1 MKYCL
6 EMVFYATIQKV
17 MKMMHD
23 TIAAISTA
31 LSEGAVSIVRLSGE
45 DAIEIANKIFSR
57 DMTKFAKNTINY
69 GMIIDP
75 ETKKEVDEV
84 LVSVF
89 KAPNSYTAED
99 VVEINCHGGIY
110 ITRKILSLCLGA
122 GARMARAGE
131 FTERAFLNGRIDLT
145 QAESVLDM
153 LEADSSKKASMA
165 IEGIKGSVRKLI
177 EPLIDDLVELIAHIE
192 VNIDYPE
199 YDDVEQL
206 TNEVVLPQA
215 MSLKNRLDEIL
226 RKAESGRIMKQGVKT
241 VILGKPNVGKS
252 SLLNALLEEDKAI
265 VTDIAGTTRDIVEG
279 IIRLENVTLHLIDT
293 AGIHE
298 TEDIVEKIGIEKSL
312 QMLQEAELILVL
324 LDGSKELD
332 EADRKLLEITEGRNR
347 IILTNKNDLELKF
360 EMGIQI
366 SAQNSQIEGLIDEI
380 NRRYLVHSQ
389 TADESVLNN
398 DRQIGLVQKASASL
412 KQAIEALNND
422 VELDLVTIDFQAC
435 YQALKEILGEVSRE
449 DLLDAMF
456 SRFCLGK

>member
-1 MKYCL
+1 
-6 EMVFYATIQKV
+6 
-17 MKMMHD
+17 MMHD

-31 LSEGAVSIVRLSGE
+31 LSESAVSIVRLSGE
-45 DAIEIANKIFSR
+45 DAIEITNKIFSR

-69 GMIIDP
+69 GMIVDP

-99 VVEINCHGGIY
+99 VVEINCHGGVY

-122 GARMARAGE
+122 GARMARPGE

-153 LEADSSKKASMA
+153 LQADSSKKASMA

-199 YDDVEQL
+199 YDDIEQL
-206 TNEVVLPQA
+206 TNEVVYPQA
-215 MSLKNRLDEIL
+215 VSLKNRLDEIL

-279 IIRLENVTLHLIDT
+279 VIRLENVTLHLIDT

-324 LDGSKELD
+324 LDGSRELD
-332 EADRKLLEITEGRNR
+332 EADQRLLEITEGKNR
-347 IILTNKNDLELKF
+347 ILLTNKTDLDLKF
-360 EMGIQI
+360 EMGIKI
-366 SAQNSQIEGLIDEI
+366 SAQNMEIEGLINEI
-380 NRRYLVHSQ
+380 NQRYLVHSQ

-412 KQAIEALNND
+412 KQAIEALKNG
-422 VELDLVTIDFQAC
+422 VELDLVTIDFQDS
-435 YQALKEILGEVSRE
+435 YQSLKEILGEVTRE

>member
-1 MKYCL
+1 
-6 EMVFYATIQKV
+6 
-17 MKMMHD
+17 MMHD

-31 LSEGAVSIVRLSGE
+31 LSESAVSIVRLSGE
-45 DAIEIANKIFSR
+45 DAIEITNKIFSR

-69 GMIIDP
+69 GMIVDP
-75 ETKKEVDEV
+75 ETQKEVDEV

-99 VVEINCHGGIY
+99 VVEINCHGGVY

-122 GARMARAGE
+122 GARMARPGE

-153 LEADSSKKASMA
+153 LQADSSKKASMA

-206 TNEVVLPQA
+206 TNEVVYPQA
-215 MSLKNRLDEIL
+215 VSLKKRLDEIL

-279 IIRLENVTLHLIDT
+279 VIRLENVTLHLIDT

-324 LDGSKELD
+324 LDGSRELD
-332 EADRKLLEITEGRNR
+332 EADQRLLEITEGKNR
-347 IILTNKNDLELKF
+347 ILLTNKTDLDLKF
-360 EMGIQI
+360 EMGIKI
-366 SAQNSQIEGLIDEI
+366 SAQNMEIEGLINEI
-380 NRRYLVHSQ
+380 NQRYLVHSQ

-412 KQAIEALNND
+412 KQAIEALKNG
-422 VELDLVTIDFQAC
+422 VELDLVTIDFQDS
-435 YQALKEILGEVSRE
+435 YQSLKEILGEVTRE